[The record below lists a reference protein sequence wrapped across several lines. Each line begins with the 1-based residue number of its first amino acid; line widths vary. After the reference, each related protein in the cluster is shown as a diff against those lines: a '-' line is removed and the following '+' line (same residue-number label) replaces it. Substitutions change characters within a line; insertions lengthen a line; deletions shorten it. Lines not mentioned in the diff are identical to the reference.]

1 MNKNTMQAVVA
12 LTILFIVAYFYYQ
25 YTFKETRPGQNNYRL
40 ANKHLEDGDYED
52 ALKVFDEVL
61 ASTPDY
67 KEAHL
72 GRALTL
78 MQMGSYGQSHQA
90 FARVLQL
97 DSDFAQAYANRGILN
112 DRMGRYEDALSDYKK
127 ALTLNPELA
136 EGPGWLWRFLRNVPE
151 APPTIA
157 DRALYL
163 QEELKKPEGERLL
176 RVPEIDEQQRM
187 YKK

>member
-1 MNKNTMQAVVA
+1 L
-12 LTILFIVAYFYYQ
+12 LT
-25 YTFKETRPGQNNYRL
+25 YRL
-40 ANKHLEDGDYED
+40 CTPGRVQPGLRQVGGVIGAIAEQRVAVDAVSGLDGE
-52 ALKVFDEVL
+52 
-61 ASTPDY
+61 
-67 KEAHL
+67 
-72 GRALTL
+72 
-78 MQMGSYGQSHQA
+78 
-90 FARVLQL
+90 
-97 DSDFAQAYANRGILN
+97 FAQAYANRGILN
-112 DRMGRYEDALSDYKK
+112 DRAGRYEDALSDYKK

-163 QEELKKPEGERLL
+163 QEELKKPEGDRLL